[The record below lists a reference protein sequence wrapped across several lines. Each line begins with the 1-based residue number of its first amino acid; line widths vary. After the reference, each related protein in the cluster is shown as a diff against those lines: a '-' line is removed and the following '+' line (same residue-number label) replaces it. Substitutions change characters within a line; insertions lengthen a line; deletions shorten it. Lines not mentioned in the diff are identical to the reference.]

1 MGFYVWVI
9 EDTKALNDL
18 YCLTLS
24 REGYEVTSFGT
35 GSDLVDRVRAGVPC
49 DLLVLDVHLPDIHG
63 LTLISDLKA
72 MRFQAP
78 VMVITGYGSIALA
91 VSAMQAGACDFL
103 VKPFTPEKLIESA
116 QRALMS
122 RGLDQATLSPVPL
135 DVTSRNSPPAFHEFI
150 GTSLPMQTV
159 YEVIQNVSRSQA
171 SVFITGES
179 GTGKDI
185 AARAIHHYSPRGG
198 HPFVPINCAA
208 IPRDLMESELF
219 GHVKGAF
226 TGASHDRIGA
236 FSKAHQGT
244 LFLDEICDMDLTLQS
259 KLLRVLQD
267 FSFCPVGST
276 QEQQVNLRIICASNK
291 DPLREVK
298 VGHFRE
304 DLYYRLH
311 VVPITLPPLRD
322 RGDDI
327 LDLADFYLARFAREE
342 GKNFS
347 SIDPV
352 AEDIFRAYAWPGNVR
367 ELMNVI
373 RQIVVMRNG
382 PKLMA
387 GMLPSAMM
395 SGSDYRRHVL
405 TPGFPSSP
413 ASSLVPLRVAER
425 RAIETVLSACGGN
438 IPQAAGIL
446 EISPSTLYR
455 KKAEWD
461 AAK

>member
-1 MGFYVWVI
+1 MGFHVWVV

-24 REGYEVTSFGT
+24 REGYQVTSFES
-35 GSDLVDRVRAGVPC
+35 GSDLLDRVRSGAPC
-49 DLLVLDVHLPDIHG
+49 DVLVLDVHLPDIHG
-63 LTLISDLKA
+63 LALISDLKTA
-72 MRFQAP
+72 GFRAP
-78 VMVITGYGSIALA
+78 VVVITGYGSIALA

-103 VKPFTPEKLIESA
+103 VKPFSPDKLIEST

-122 RGLDQATLSPVPL
+122 RGLGGSASPVISPDL
-135 DVTSRNSPPAFHEFI
+135 PSRETLLPFHEFI

-185 AARAIHHYSPRGG
+185 AARAIHHYSPRAG
-198 HPFVPINCAA
+198 HKFVAINCAA

-226 TGASHDRIGA
+226 TGASYDRAGA
-236 FSKAHQGT
+236 FSRAHHGT

-259 KLLRVLQD
+259 KLLRVIQD

-276 QEQQVNLRIICASNK
+276 QEQQVNLRVICASNK

-298 VGHFRE
+298 AGHFRE

-311 VVPITLPPLRD
+311 VVPMTLPPLRD

-347 SIDPV
+347 LIDPA
-352 AEDIFRAYAWPGNVR
+352 AEDALRAYAWPGNVR

-387 GMLPSAMM
+387 SMLPPVMM
-395 SGSDYRRHVL
+395 PGSDYRRPAWA
-405 TPGFPSSP
+405 PGFPAAP
-413 ASSLVPLRVAER
+413 ASSLVPLRVSER

-455 KKAEWD
+455 KKAAWD
-461 AAK
+461 SAK